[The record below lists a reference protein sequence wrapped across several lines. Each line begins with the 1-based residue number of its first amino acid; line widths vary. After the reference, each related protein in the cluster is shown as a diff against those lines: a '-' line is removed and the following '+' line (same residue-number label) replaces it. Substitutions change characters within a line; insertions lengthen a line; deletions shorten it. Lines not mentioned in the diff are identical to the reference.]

1 MKQNFNIWLLLLL
14 FYNPIY
20 LFSQEKLPEIIKDS
34 NKEPPNITSK
44 DISKIIADAKEKVFP
59 SLVFVKPIIEEYDSG
74 KLTRAQV
81 FGSGVIISP
90 DGYVV
95 TNFHVVK
102 NALSIKCV
110 LSNKSQVNATV
121 IGSDKDTDIAL
132 IKLDTKE
139 VLPFAEFGDSS
150 KTEEGQFVMAMGSPF
165 GFSRSISFGIISYT
179 KRYLDYGPYNLWIQ
193 TDAAINPGNSG
204 GPLVDTEGKI
214 IGINTLGGANIG
226 FSIHSN
232 KVKEVVEILKKNGAA
247 GVKRIW
253 TGIQFQAL
261 KDFSSE
267 NILPDSLGVLVSGVE
282 FDSPANNAEILSG
295 DIILECDGVATNCE
309 YVEELPDIRNF
320 FANLKA
326 ETSVTLKIKRNKNII
341 SLKLNLIQKGKVEGE
356 NFEAKRWNMTF
367 KEINKFDTPLFA
379 FFKEKG
385 VFVLG
390 VDTPGNGEF
399 SGFVIGDI
407 ILKIDDIEINSLDEI
422 KKLYAESLLKIDA
435 NKKYFVEVLRK
446 STHNFLL
453 LDYKTDYKKLGEE
466 K

>member
-1 MKQNFNIWLLLLL
+1 MNKISMFLSIVLL
-14 FYNPIY
+14 IA
-20 LFSQEKLPEIIKDS
+20 FSNLYSQDGLKDF
-34 NKEPPNITSK
+34 
-44 DISKIIADAKEKVFP
+44 SKIISEAKQKVFP
-59 SLVFVKPIIEEYDSG
+59 ALVFVKPIIEDYESG
-74 KLTRAQV
+74 KLTRLQV
-81 FGSGVIISP
+81 FGSGVIISA

-95 TNFHVVK
+95 TNYHVVK
-102 NALSIKCV
+102 NARSIRCV
-110 LSNKSQVNATV
+110 LSNKSQVNAKV

-132 IKLDTKE
+132 LKLDTKE
-139 VLPFAEFGDSS
+139 PLSFAVFGDST

-179 KRYLDYGPYNLWIQ
+179 KRYLEYGPYNLWIQ

-232 KVKEVVEILKKNGAA
+232 KVKEVVEELKINGLA
-247 GVKRIW
+247 GVKRTW

-261 KDFSSE
+261 KDFSTE
-267 NILPDSLGVLVSGVE
+267 NILEDSLGVLVSGVE
-282 FDSPANNAEILSG
+282 FDSPAHVAGILSG
-295 DIILECDGVATNCE
+295 DIILDCDGIPTNCE
-309 YVEELPDIRNF
+309 YVEELPGVRTF
-320 FANLKA
+320 FANLKT
-326 ETSVTLKIKRNKNII
+326 ETSVTLKVKRNAET
-341 SLKLNLIQKGKVEGE
+341 LKIKMNLIHKGKVEGE

-390 VDTPGNGEF
+390 TDLPGNGAT
-399 SGFVIGDI
+399 SGFLISDI
-407 ILKIDDIEINSLDEI
+407 IFKINGQEINSLDEI
-422 KKLYAESLLKIDA
+422 KKIYANSLLVKDE
-435 NKKYFVEVLRK
+435 NKKIFFEIIRG
-446 STHNFLL
+446 SSHNYLL
-453 LDYKTDYKKLGEE
+453 LDYKTDHKKLGEE

>member
-1 MKQNFNIWLLLLL
+1 MKLSVIIWFILILIKTQSVL
-14 FYNPIY
+14 I
-20 LFSQEKLPEIIKDS
+20 SQDKS
-34 NKEPPNITSK
+34 NETSK
-44 DISKIIADAKEKVFP
+44 DSAKDIGKIISDAKQKVFP
-59 SLVFVKPIIEEYDSG
+59 ALIFVKPIIETYESG
-74 KLTRAQV
+74 KLTRVQV
-81 FGSGVIISP
+81 FGSGVIISS
-90 DGYVV
+90 DGYAV

-102 NALSIKCV
+102 NAISIKCV

-132 IKLDTKE
+132 IKLDTKDA
-139 VLPFAEFGDSS
+139 LPFAEFGDSS

-179 KRYLDYGPYNLWIQ
+179 KRYLEYGPYNLWIQ

-204 GPLVDTEGKI
+204 GPLVDTDGKI

-232 KVKEVVEILKKNGAA
+232 KVKEIIDILKKNGQE

-261 KDFSSE
+261 KDFSTE

-282 FDSPANNAEILSG
+282 IDSPAFEAGVLSG
-295 DIILECDGVATNCE
+295 DIILDCNGIATNCE
-309 YVEELPDIRNF
+309 YVEDLPGISNF
-320 FANLKA
+320 FANLIA
-326 ETSVTLKIKRNKNII
+326 NSSATLKIKRNNEII
-341 SLKLNLIQKGKVEGE
+341 TLKLNLILKGKVEGD

-379 FFKEKG
+379 FFKETG

-390 VDTPGNGEF
+390 VDSPGNGEL
-399 SGFVIGDI
+399 SGFLIGDI
-407 ILKIDDIEINSLDEI
+407 ILKINGKEINTLDEI
-422 KKLYAESLLKIDA
+422 KNLYSESLLKTDA
-435 NKKYFVEVLRK
+435 NKKYLFEVFRK
-446 STHNFLL
+446 SSHNFLL
-453 LDYKTDYKKLGEE
+453 LDYKTDYKKLGDE

>member
-1 MKQNFNIWLLLLL
+1 MKQNLILWILLVLIKTQTAL
-14 FYNPIY
+14 I
-20 LFSQEKLPEIIKDS
+20 SQEKPPENTNGS
-34 NKEPPNITSK
+34 TKE
-44 DISKIIADAKEKVFP
+44 ISKIISDAKQKVFP
-59 SLVFVKPIIEEYDSG
+59 ALVFVKPIIEDYESG

-81 FGSGVIISP
+81 FGSGVIISA

-110 LSNKSQVNATV
+110 LSNKSQVNAKV
-121 IGSDKDTDIAL
+121 VGSDKDTDIAL
-132 IKLDTKE
+132 IKLDTNE
-139 VLPFAEFGDSS
+139 SLPFAEFGDSS

-204 GPLVDTEGKI
+204 GPLVDTDGKI

-232 KVKEVVEILKKNGAA
+232 KVKEIVEILKKNGLD

-261 KDFSSE
+261 KDFSTES
-267 NILPDSLGVLVSGVE
+267 ILPDSLGVLVSGVE
-282 FDSPANNAEILSG
+282 FDSPANEAGILSG
-295 DIILECDGVATNCE
+295 DIILECEGLPTNCE
-309 YVEELPDIRNF
+309 YVEELPGIRNH
-320 FANLKA
+320 FANLTA
-326 ETSVTLKIKRNKNII
+326 DTSVTLKIKRNNEII
-341 SLKLNLIQKGKVEGE
+341 NKKLNLIQKGKVEGE

-390 VDTPGNGEF
+390 VDSPGNGEL
-399 SGFVIGDI
+399 SGFMIGDI
-407 ILKIDDIEINSLDEI
+407 ILKVDDKEINTLDEI
-422 KKLYAESLLKIDA
+422 KKLYSESLLKNDA
-435 NKKYFVEVLRK
+435 NKKYLFEVFRK
-446 STHNFLL
+446 SSHNFLL
-453 LDYKTDYKKLGEE
+453 LDYKTDFKKLGEE

>member
-1 MKQNFNIWLLLLL
+1 MVKKLVFLVAMLGLIIFQPLS
-14 FYNPIY
+14 
-20 LFSQEKLPEIIKDS
+20 SQETGKDF
-34 NKEPPNITSK
+34 
-44 DISKIIADAKEKVFP
+44 SKIIADAKQKVFP
-59 SLVFVKPIIEEYDSG
+59 ALVFVKPIIEDYESG
-74 KLTRAQV
+74 KLTRMQV
-81 FGSGVIISP
+81 FGSGVIISA
-90 DGYVV
+90 DGFVV
-95 TNFHVVK
+95 TNYHVVK
-102 NALSIKCV
+102 NARSIRCV
-110 LSNKSQVNATV
+110 LSNKSQVNAQV
-121 IGSDKDTDIAL
+121 IGSDKDTDLAL
-132 IKLDTKE
+132 LKLETKD
-139 VLPFAEFGDSS
+139 VMAFAEFGDST

-232 KVKEVVEILKKNGAA
+232 KVKEVVEALKINGKE
-247 GVKRIW
+247 GVKRTW

-261 KDFSSE
+261 KDFSTE
-267 NILPDSLGVLVSGVE
+267 NILDDKLGVLVSGVD
-282 FDSPANNAEILSG
+282 FDSPAHNAGILSG
-295 DIILECDGVATNCE
+295 DIILDCDGTPTNCE
-309 YVEELPDIRNF
+309 YVEELPAVRNF
-320 FANLKA
+320 FANLK
-326 ETSVTLKIKRNKNII
+326 TDSSVTLNVKRGTELIKIKMI
-341 SLKLNLIQKGKVEGE
+341 LIQKGKVEGE

-390 VDTPGNGEF
+390 TDFPGNGAT
-399 SGFVIGDI
+399 SGFAISDI
-407 ILKIDDIEINSLDEI
+407 LVKVGEKEVNSLEDI
-422 KKLYAESLLKIDA
+422 KKIYNDSLLVKDE
-435 NKKYFVEVLRK
+435 NKKLFFEIIRG
-446 STHNFLL
+446 SSHNYLL